1 MPGES
6 THRSI
11 PTEKQPEQ
19 EAEETRLPGPG
30 RTSGVGD
37 GEGRLRYLSR
47 WIRSKTET
55 RTKSRI
61 EDEDSREQADNVK

>member
-11 PTEKQPEQ
+11 PAEKQPEQ

-37 GEGRLRYLSR
+37 GEARFVIM
-47 WIRSKTET
+47 WIGWKTET
-55 RTKSRI
+55 RTRYRKRG
-61 EDEDSREQADNVK
+61 

>member
-11 PTEKQPEQ
+11 PAEKQPEQ

-37 GEGRLRYLSR
+37 GEERFVIM
-47 WIRSKTET
+47 WI
-55 RTKSRI
+55 
-61 EDEDSREQADNVK
+61 